1 MRINY
6 FGKVAAA
13 LFVGLTL
20 ATGCASSSPTTSAG
34 PSNNQDE
41 TADVSVADPYASAAP
56 DTVVET
62 STVEVST
69 VEVSTAEPQTVEVA
83 AEPQQN
89 IRYFV
94 DGSGLAIRGTDPVTY
109 FTQGGPVAGSAEFTY
124 TWGNATWQFASA
136 ENRDLF
142 AANPEQY
149 APQYGGFCAWAV
161 SQGYTASIDPN
172 AWRIVDG
179 KLYLNYSK
187 GVQRQWE
194 RDIPGNISQANANWP
209 GVLADS

>member
-1 MRINY
+1 MRIYY
-6 FGKVAAA
+6 FSKVATA
-13 LFVGLTL
+13 LFVGLAI
-20 ATGCASSSPTTSAG
+20 ATGCASSSPTISAE
-34 PSNNQDE
+34 PSIDNNNQEE
-41 TADVSVADPYASAAP
+41 TAVVSAADPCAGVNPCASVAPEPTIEASAA
-56 DTVVET
+56 E
-62 STVEVST
+62 S
-69 VEVSTAEPQTVEVA
+69 QTVEVA

-94 DGSGLAIRGTDPVTY
+94 DGQGLAIRGTDPVAY
-109 FTQGGPVAGSAEFTY
+109 FTEGGPVAGSSEFTY

-161 SQGYTASIDPN
+161 SQGYTASIDPD

-179 KLYLNYSK
+179 KLYLNFSR
-187 GVQRQWE
+187 GVQRRWE
-194 RDIPGNISQANANWP
+194 RDIPGNINQADANWP